1 MCVCVGGGGQGE
13 ERKGNGGKKSEFSF
27 FGFLSSLNLSL
38 SLSLS
43 PLKDLETTILTIH
56 DERRAR
62 DAAIDGGRGDRRGA
76 LGAAGGQEA
85 GGGVLAMF

>member
-1 MCVCVGGGGQGE
+1 MCVCVGGGGTGE

-27 FGFLSSLNLSL
+27 FTQSLSL